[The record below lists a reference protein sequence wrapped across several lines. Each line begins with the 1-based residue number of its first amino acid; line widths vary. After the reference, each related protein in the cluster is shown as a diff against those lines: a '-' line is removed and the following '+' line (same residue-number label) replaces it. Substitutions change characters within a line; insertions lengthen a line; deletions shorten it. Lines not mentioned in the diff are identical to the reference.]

1 MTNLACSLDAAI
13 HRANESLEKFDL
25 PLPDALYLMGTGVG
39 VLPSSLKDAREI
51 ALEDVPGV
59 PPAWKGSV
67 LTTGRLGDASIWL
80 MEDLCGDPAREEVSF
95 SGTQAWVPGF
105 PVWLAAHSGASFC
118 VHASAGVLVNSER
131 RDDLLG
137 RLAIVRDHLNL
148 SGHTPLLGLG
158 ESHLG
163 PLFPDQTDL
172 HHGGLRRV
180 ALSHAERLGLP
191 VAEAVVGCTLGPS
204 LLTPAER
211 VFCANSG
218 ADIAVQG
225 LASPLIAS
233 AHAGLSVLSLVAVTD
248 DGEAGLDIRG
258 IVAETE
264 KLAPSI
270 DELLT
275 EMATEIGSLAREM
288 RDDG

>member
-13 HRANESLEKFDL
+13 HRTGEHLSNLEL
-25 PLPDALYLMGTGVG
+25 PTPDALYFLGTGAG
-39 VLPSSLKDAREI
+39 VLPSTMRKVKETS
-51 ALEDVPGV
+51 LEDVPGV
-59 PPAWKGSV
+59 PPAWRNSV
-67 LTTGRLGDASIWL
+67 LTTGELVGCSIWL
-80 MEDLCGDPAREEVSF
+80 MEDLCGDPAREEVPF
-95 SGTQAWVPGF
+95 ADTEAWVSGF
-105 PVWLAAHSGASFC
+105 PVWLAAHAGALFC
-118 VHASAGVLVNSER
+118 VHTSAGVLVNSKR
-131 RDDLLG
+131 SADLLG

-148 SGHTPLLGLG
+148 SGQTPLMGLG
-158 ESHLG
+158 DSHLG

-172 HHGGLRRV
+172 HHQGLRRV
-180 ALSHAERLGLP
+180 ALSTAERLGLP
-191 VAEAVVGCTLGPS
+191 VAEAVAACTLGPS

-211 VFCANSG
+211 ECCARSG

-233 AHAGLSVLSLVAVTD
+233 AHSGLSVLSFVAVTD
-248 DGEAGLDIRG
+248 DGKEGLDIRG

-264 KLAPSI
+264 KLAPAL

-275 EMATEIGSLAREM
+275 EMASELGDLAREM